1 MSEFEFARLRHNVR
15 SGHHGNLHLP
25 MQNLERSRKYDDY
38 ITDFMFRFFF
48 KDACKHTSSE
58 LELSFLLF
66 CSGILQ

>member
-38 ITDFMFRFFF
+38 ITDFMFRFFL
-48 KDACKHTSSE
+48 KMPANIH
-58 LELSFLLF
+58 
-66 CSGILQ
+66 QVN